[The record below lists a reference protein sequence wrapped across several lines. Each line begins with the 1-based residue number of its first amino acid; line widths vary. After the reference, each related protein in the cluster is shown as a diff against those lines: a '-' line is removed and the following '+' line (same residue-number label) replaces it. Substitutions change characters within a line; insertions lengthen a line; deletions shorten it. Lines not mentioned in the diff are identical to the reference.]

1 MNLYN
6 ALLIWRL
13 NFLMTGNEVMARTGF
28 SWDEILPIRQGKCPI
43 CGKQYRNGGLWFQ
56 RHLEGHLADD

>member
-13 NFLMTGNEVMARTGF
+13 NFLMTGNEIMARTGF
-28 SWDEILPIRQGKCPI
+28 SWDEILPIRRGECPI
-43 CGKQYRNGGLWFQ
+43 CGKRYATGGLWFQ
-56 RHLEGHLADD
+56 RHLEGHLAD